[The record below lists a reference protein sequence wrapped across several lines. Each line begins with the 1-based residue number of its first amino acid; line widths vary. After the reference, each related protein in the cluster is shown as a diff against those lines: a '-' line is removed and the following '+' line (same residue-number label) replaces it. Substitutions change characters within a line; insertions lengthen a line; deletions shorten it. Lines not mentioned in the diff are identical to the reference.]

1 MTTQGFGI
9 ATYPST
15 PVTPKTL
22 FYCASTSKAF
32 TAAALS
38 IMIDSGNYTS
48 PAVQGQHLAWDT
60 KIHDLIPED
69 FVLADAWATAHI
81 TIEDALS
88 HRTGLPRHDKAS
100 THRVVDTTTGED
112 GVTATTKRNATV
124 RDGVRFL
131 RYLPLNAAPRTKW
144 QYCNQMFV
152 VATHVIETLT
162 GGRWLGDVLREWI
175 WVPLG
180 MKSTYFSLPDALA
193 APEHMAGGYVW
204 DTLTDKFASV
214 PFMPVD
220 EVGGAGSVIS
230 CVDDYVKWIRSLL
243 REDGPLGKS
252 GHDAVKTPRAIVSPR
267 DALPS
272 TAEGGAPYDGPV
284 MYGLGWETA
293 SYRGHRFWTH
303 AGGMH
308 AYGAEVF
315 FFPDL
320 DFGVVAL
327 GNTAGTSNLVEL
339 LLVWE
344 LVDERLGVPRS
355 ERYDWAKR

>member
-1 MTTQGFGI
+1 MLTKHHQGFGI

-22 FYCASTSKAF
+22 FYCASTTKAF
-32 TAAALS
+32 TAATLG
-38 IMIDSGNYTS
+38 IMIESGNYTA
-48 PAVQGQHLAWDT
+48 PAAAGQQLAWAT

-69 FVLADAWATAHI
+69 FVLHDPWATTHI
-81 TIEDALS
+81 TLEDALS

-100 THRVVDTTTGED
+100 THRVVIDDD
-112 GVTATTKRNATV
+112 GTEKRNATV

-152 VATHVIETLT
+152 AATHVIQTLT
-162 GGRWLGDVLREWI
+162 NGRWLGDVLREWV
-175 WVPLG
+175 WEPLG

-193 APEHMAGGYVW
+193 APEHFAGGYAW
-204 DTLTDKFASV
+204 DKDNEKFASV
-214 PFMPVD
+214 PYMPVD

-230 CVDDYVKWIRSLL
+230 CVDDYVKWIRMLL
-243 REDGPLGKS
+243 REEGPLPKS
-252 GHDAVKTPRAIVSPR
+252 AHKEIKTPRAIVGPG
-267 DALPS
+267 DHLP
-272 TAEGGAPYDGPV
+272 GAGEPFDGPI
-284 MYGLGWETA
+284 MYALGWETS

-327 GNTAGTSNLVEL
+327 GNTAGTSNNVEL
-339 LLVWE
+339 LLIWE
-344 LVDERLGVPRS
+344 LVDEKLGVPKS
-355 ERYDWAKR
+355 ERYNWAEK